1 MPTEKLY
8 NACNI
13 TKPCNNFKD
22 VYLCTV
28 INIESFLN
36 ILATLEDKITYNSM
50 TWFSN
55 CVKVQ
60 KNVSININESA
71 FLTVKI

>member
-1 MPTEKLY
+1 MQY
-8 NACNI
+8 NRE
-13 TKPCNNFKD
+13 PCNNFQD
-22 VYLCTV
+22 VYLCIV
-28 INIESFLN
+28 ITIESFLN
-36 ILATLEDKITYNSM
+36 ILATLKDKITYNSM

-55 CVKVQ
+55 SVKVQ